1 VITLTIPVSSAGCER
16 TFSCLKRLKT
26 YIRNKMTNERLNHL
40 AIINIERSTAKT
52 LSADEII
59 KKCDEM
65 HRNRRII
72 LH

>member
-1 VITLTIPVSSAGCER
+1 
-16 TFSCLKRLKT
+16 
-26 YIRNKMTNERLNHL
+26 MTNERLNHL

-59 KKCDEM
+59 KKFDEM